1 MMELLGFL
9 FVLLLGLV
17 LGAWAA
23 ASRLRGDRTWSET
36 IDALAG
42 RPAPIKPQGG
52 GGGPSEPL

>member
-1 MMELLGFL
+1 MMALLA
-9 FVLLLGLV
+9 FVIGLL

-36 IDALAG
+36 FDALAG
-42 RPAPIKPQGG
+42 RQAPEKPNGGG